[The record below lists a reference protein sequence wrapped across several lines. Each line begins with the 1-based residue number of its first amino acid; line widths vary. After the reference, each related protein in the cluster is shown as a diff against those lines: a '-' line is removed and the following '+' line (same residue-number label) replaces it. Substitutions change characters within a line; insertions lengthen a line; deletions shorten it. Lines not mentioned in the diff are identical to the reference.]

1 MQWLLYG
8 FVIVAGA
15 LNAVQAGC
23 NSSLNKVIEQPIA
36 AALMILAVAFSGIL
50 TLGTISGQLGVP
62 EIASFHRVPWW
73 GWIGGLLGA
82 TFLMSMLLF
91 AHRIGAG
98 AFMGLSVTAAIITS
112 VALDHF
118 GLVGFKE
125 HSVGWWR
132 ILGSGLMI
140 AGIGLVAK
148 Y

>member
-23 NSSLNKVIEQPIA
+23 NSSLNKVIEQPVA
-36 AALMILAVAFSGIL
+36 AALMILVIAFSGIL
-50 TLGTISGQLGVP
+50 TLGVISGQLGVP
-62 EIASFHRVPWW
+62 EITSFHRVPWW

-118 GLVGFKE
+118 GMVGFKE
-125 HSVGWWR
+125 HPVGWLR
-132 ILGSGLMI
+132 LLGCGLMV
-140 AGIGLVAK
+140 AGVGLVARH
-148 Y
+148 

>member
-15 LNAVQAGC
+15 LNAVQAGS
-23 NSSLNKVIEQPIA
+23 NSSLNKVIEQPVA
-36 AALMILAVAFSGIL
+36 AALMVLAIAFTGTL
-50 TLGTISGQLGVP
+50 TLGAISGQLGVP

-98 AFMGLSVTAAIITS
+98 AFMGLSVTAALITS

-125 HSVGWWR
+125 HPVGWWR
-132 ILGSGLMI
+132 VLGCGLMI
-140 AGIGLVAK
+140 AGIGLVAR

>member
-1 MQWLLYG
+1 MVL
-8 FVIVAGA
+8 A
-15 LNAVQAGC
+15 
-23 NSSLNKVIEQPIA
+23 IA
-36 AALMILAVAFSGIL
+36 FTGTL
-50 TLGTISGQLGVP
+50 TLGAISGQLGVP
-62 EIASFHRVPWW
+62 EVASFHRVPWW

-91 AHRIGAG
+91 AQRIGAG

-125 HSVGWWR
+125 HPVGGWR
-132 ILGSGLMI
+132 LLGCGLMI
-140 AGIGLVAK
+140 AGIGLVAR

>member
-8 FVIVAGA
+8 FVVVAGA

-50 TLGTISGQLGVP
+50 TLGTISGQLGMP
-62 EIASFHRVPWW
+62 EMASFHRVPWW

-91 AHRIGAG
+91 AHRIGA
-98 AFMGLSVTAAIITS
+98 FMGLSVTAALITS

-118 GLVGFKE
+118 GLVGFNE
-125 HSVGWWR
+125 HPVGWWR